1 MSLRLRI
8 QVRCR
13 LRRLDTCFVAVAIAV
28 MAVGCSTDPAVQKQK
43 YLDSGNRFFEEG
55 DYSSAIIEYRNA
67 IDIDAQFG
75 EARKKLALAY
85 ARTGDAAG
93 ALGQYVRAADLLP
106 EDVAVQMAAGTLL
119 LAAGKP
125 EDAIARADAVLK
137 VQPDNVQ
144 AHVLRGNALAGLSS
158 FEEAFKSIDEAVR
171 LDPNR
176 AATYTS
182 LGFLQLTQGR
192 RQLAESSFK
201 RAVELSPTEIGAW
214 LALGN
219 FYWATNRRQAA
230 EQSFLTALKIDPAN
244 YEANR
249 FMASFVFTNNRPA
262 EAERYLLQ
270 IAKSSASPAGA
281 LALVDYYLITRRPKD
296 ALATLEKIPN
306 ARSIPG
312 VTLRLARAHVAAGDS
327 AAARTLVDEMLKSN
341 GNDAQAHLMKG
352 QLLLS
357 EGKREEA
364 FAEVRAAAAADPSLP
379 DAQFALGRMYA
390 ARGDNAAAESA
401 FREVLRLNPR
411 AGGAQAELA
420 RLQSIAGKS
429 GDSIR
434 TAEQATTFEP
444 TNLTARLTLVR
455 SLIAASGATQLAR
468 AERELKALETQYPQV
483 AAVHVQAGS
492 LALVK
497 NDVASA
503 HAHFEQAQKL
513 DPNSSEPVA
522 GLIALAFK
530 RKDNAGAK
538 ALIEQRLKEGSTAA
552 LQVLAARTYI
562 VLKDPGSAEKALRA
576 AIAEDPSHLEAYG
589 MLGQL
594 HLSQEKL
601 DEARK
606 EFEALATR
614 QEKPV
619 GPLTMSGVILQ
630 TQGRLDEAKRKYED
644 ALGIDSRAT
653 VAANN
658 LAWILAES
666 GEDLNRALELAKS
679 ATASSPD
686 APELMDTLGWVYYK
700 KDQPELA
707 IPIFRRAVAKAA
719 DNPNFRY
726 HLGLALLKTGDVT
739 NGRPELQRALTLGA
753 SQATATEIRRLL
765 ASK

>member
-1 MSLRLRI
+1 M
-8 QVRCR
+8 
-13 LRRLDTCFVAVAIAV
+13 T
-28 MAVGCSTDPAVQKQK
+28 VGCSTDPAVQKQK
-43 YLDSGNRFFEEG
+43 YLESGNRFFEEG

-119 LAAGKP
+119 LAARKP
-125 EDAIARADAVLK
+125 EDAVARADAVLK

-158 FEEAFKSIDEAVR
+158 FEEAFKAIDEAVR

-176 AATYTS
+176 GATYTS

-192 RQLAESSFK
+192 RELAESSFK
-201 RAVELSPTEIGAW
+201 RAVELSPTEIGPW

-249 FMASFVFTNNRPA
+249 FMASFVFTTGRPA

-270 IAKSSASPAGA
+270 IAKSSASPAA
-281 LALVDYYLITRRPKD
+281 TLALVDYYLITRRPKD

-352 QLLLS
+352 QLLLF

-411 AGGAQAELA
+411 AGDAQSELA

-455 SLIAASGATQLAR
+455 SLIAARGATQLAR
-468 AERELKALETQYPQV
+468 AERELKALETQYPQM

-522 GLIALAFK
+522 GLIAVAFK

-538 ALIEQRLKEGSTAA
+538 ALIEQRLKKGSTAE

-562 VLKDPGSAEKALRA
+562 VLKDAGSAEKALRA
-576 AIAEDPSHLEAYG
+576 AIAEDPFHLQAYG

-594 HLSQEKL
+594 HLSQQKL
-601 DEARK
+601 DEALK
-606 EFEALATR
+606 EFEALAAR

-666 GEDLNRALELAKS
+666 GEDLNRALELAKI

-686 APELMDTLGWVYYK
+686 APEVLDTLGWVYYK

-707 IPIFRRAVAKAA
+707 IPIFRRAIAKAA
-719 DNPNFRY
+719 DNPNYHY
-726 HLGLALLKTGDVT
+726 HLGLALLKTGDMT

-753 SQATATEIRRLL
+753 SQSTAIEIRRLL
-765 ASK
+765 GSK